1 MRAYELMIIYRG
13 DLAED
18 DVDEPLRRAVSEL
31 SSLGVHVDPERVN
44 RWPKRRFAYEIDHR
58 SEGYYV
64 VVEFVSSGVDFAGFE
79 RSLRL
84 TDAVVR
90 HKIIRLPD
98 SEAARRGLLESAP
111 DPVPADA

>member
-18 DVDEPLRRAVSEL
+18 EVEEPLGRAVSSL
-31 SSLGVHVDPERVN
+31 ASLGVQVDSDRIN

-64 VVEFVSSGVDFAGFE
+64 VIEFVCSGVDFSGFE

-84 TDAVVR
+84 NDAVVR
-90 HKIIRLPD
+90 HKLIRLPD
-98 SEAARRGLLESAP
+98 SEAARRGLLEPAP

>member
-18 DVDEPLRRAVSEL
+18 AVDGPLGRALAALASQ
-31 SSLGVHVDPERVN
+31 GVEVDPERVN
-44 RWPKRRFAYEIDHR
+44 RWPKRRFAYEIDHLG
-58 SEGYYV
+58 EGYYAV
-64 VVEFVSSGVDFAGFE
+64 IEFTAAGVDFAGFE

-84 TDAVVR
+84 NDAVVR
-90 HKIIRLPD
+90 HKLIRLPD

-111 DPVPADA
+111 APAGA